1 MCVYQTQR
9 IKLNFDFLFFE
20 INVILT
26 KMTEEQFNH
35 YIKGGY
41 FLATYNPK
49 VKHDLS
55 SGSWEVIGKK
65 IKVWQNMINS
75 PLQGHYQGQHA
86 FNADEVYGWF
96 PEEDIEIH
104 EILDEFKDNV
114 QTLPQYMY
122 RMVYTKRSQIK
133 PNFGIGYED
142 IPLPF
147 EVYRE
152 YSFETDSYV
161 LGLSKPPATK
171 VQKYIWTGK
180 YNEEIKWEDLEIKQ
194 YEEE

>member
-1 MCVYQTQR
+1 
-9 IKLNFDFLFFE
+9 
-20 INVILT
+20 
-26 KMTEEQFNH
+26 MTEEQFNH

-49 VKHDLS
+49 VKHDIGGDNIL
-55 SGSWEVIGKK
+55 VIGRK

-86 FNADEVYGWF
+86 FNADEIYGWF

-122 RMVYTKRSQIK
+122 KLVYTKRSQIK

-142 IPLPF
+142 VQLPL
-147 EVYRE
+147 EVFRE
-152 YSFETDSYV
+152 YSNEVDDYV
-161 LGLSKPPATK
+161 LSLSNPKATE
-171 VQKYIWTGK
+171 VYKYIWKGT
-180 YNEEIKWEDLEIKQ
+180 YNEEIKWEKISI
-194 YEEE
+194 